1 MKLLKGMIVLIDNE
15 PKITEE
21 KENTDI
27 ARGNN
32 KMVISLE
39 QREAYSELLEILR
52 HMEKKYV
59 DKIPKKLIMFFYD
72 NCSLDYEFRMT
83 EAIGKQQFKPKTL
96 DLLALLN
103 FSYWSKNKSKE
114 ELIMDYAVID
124 EKTQKQ
130 LNSQLEKDNI
140 FTKIEVSHINV
151 DSNSD
156 SNSSNLPVVRDA
168 FTAFIK
174 KAFMTITGISK
185 KIYRFIKSKIT
196 KQDLNTNQ
204 NPDILD
210 DIDDF
215 DNHNNQ

>member
-1 MKLLKGMIVLIDNE
+1 MIVLIGKKQKKN
-15 PKITEE
+15 KKQAQIIEE
-21 KENTDI
+21 NI
-27 ARGNN
+27 NVARGKNN
-32 KMVISLE
+32 MVISLE

-83 EAIGKQQFKPKTL
+83 EQIGKQQFKPKTL

-114 ELIMDYAVID
+114 DLIMDYAVID

-130 LNSQLEKDNI
+130 LNAQLEKENI
-140 FTKIEVSHINV
+140 FTKIEVSNINV
-151 DSNSD
+151 DSNNKSE
-156 SNSSNLPVVRDA
+156 SSNLPAVRDA
-168 FTAFIK
+168 FTAFIQK
-174 KAFMTITGISK
+174 TFMVIKGISK

-196 KQDLNTNQ
+196 KT
-204 NPDILD
+204 PMED
-210 DIDDF
+210 DTAI
-215 DNHNNQ
+215 NNNNNNF